1 MKKSISILLSVFIF
15 ASCNNKTS
23 TEKEMV
29 GMSGAGIKNNNI
41 LTDTSRITKT
51 TILPNGTTTTTVTTT
66 TKPVHISPEKN
77 EGQVNKST
85 TGNNGNE
92 SVNSQASA
100 KKMPTNTNNTTNNTT
115 NGTNNNN
122 TENTKNKGWSDA
134 AIGATAGGVGGSVL
148 GAVVSKDKVKGAI
161 IGGVIGGGT
170 GYIIGRSRDRKSG
183 RVKKK
188 HTTQNN

>member
-1 MKKSISILLSVFIF
+1 MKQRISILLAVFIF
-15 ASCNNKTS
+15 ASCTNKTP
-23 TEKEMV
+23 TEKEIV
-29 GMSGAGIKNNNI
+29 GISGAGIKNNNI

-51 TILPNGTTTTTVTTT
+51 TILPNGTTTTTITTT
-66 TKPVHISPEKN
+66 TKPVQISSGKN
-77 EGQVNKST
+77 DVEVNKSAT
-85 TGNNGNE
+85 ENTGNE
-92 SVNSQASA
+92 SVRKTQTSTIKTS
-100 KKMPTNTNNTTNNTT
+100 TNTTSTNNDNNT
-115 NGTNNNN
+115 
-122 TENTKNKGWSDA
+122 NTKNKGWSDA

-170 GYIIGRSRDRKSG
+170 GYLIGRSRDRKSG

>member
-1 MKKSISILLSVFIF
+1 MKQRISILLAVFIF
-15 ASCNNKTS
+15 ASCTNKTP
-23 TEKEMV
+23 TEKEIV
-29 GMSGAGIKNNNI
+29 GISGAGIKNNNI

-51 TILPNGTTTTTVTTT
+51 TILPNGTTTTTITTT
-66 TKPVHISPEKN
+66 TKPVQISSGKN
-77 EGQVNKST
+77 DVEVNKSAT
-85 TGNNGNE
+85 ENTGNE
-92 SVNSQASA
+92 SVRKTQTST
-100 KKMPTNTNNTTNNTT
+100 KKIANNTNNNSTS
-115 NGTNNNN
+115 TNNNN

-170 GYIIGRSRDRKSG
+170 GYLIGRSRDRKSG

>member
-1 MKKSISILLSVFIF
+1 MKQRISILLSLFIF
-15 ASCNNKTS
+15 ASCTNKTP

-66 TKPVHISPEKN
+66 TKPVQISSEKN
-77 EGQVNKST
+77 DKEINKST
-85 TGNNGNE
+85 MGNNGNE
-92 SVNSQASA
+92 NVKSTQTST
-100 KKMPTNTNNTTNNTT
+100 KKISTNTNNTSTS
-115 NGTNNNN
+115 TNNNN

-134 AIGATAGGVGGSVL
+134 AIGATAGGLGGSVL
-148 GAVVSKDKVKGAI
+148 GAAVSKNKVKGAI

>member
-1 MKKSISILLSVFIF
+1 MKKSISILWSVFIF

-51 TILPNGTTTTTVTTT
+51 TILPNGTTTTPITTT
-66 TKPVHISPEKN
+66 TKPVQISSEKN

-92 SVNSQASA
+92 SVSTQASA
-100 KKMPTNTNNTTNNTT
+100 KKMSTSTNTTTTTNN
-115 NGTNNNN
+115 N
-122 TENTKNKGWSDA
+122 ENTKNKGWSDA
-134 AIGATAGGVGGSVL
+134 ARGATAGGVGGGVL

-170 GYIIGRSRDRKSG
+170 GYLIGRSRDRKSG

-188 HTTQNN
+188 HTIQNN

>member
-29 GMSGAGIKNNNI
+29 GMSGAGIKNNSI

-51 TILPNGTTTTTVTTT
+51 TVLPNGTTTTTVTTT
-66 TKPVHISPEKN
+66 TKPVQISSEKN

-85 TGNNGNE
+85 TGKNGNE
-92 SVNSQASA
+92 SLNTQAST
-100 KKMPTNTNNTTNNTT
+100 KKKPTNTNNTTSA
-115 NGTNNNN
+115 TNNNN